1 MSTLSVVFWWN
12 HADAAKQT
20 AASKTCFTMLRAFI
34 LAIIMASNVLKGTTG
49 DCRPPSTTS
58 T

>member
-1 MSTLSVVFWWN
+1 
-12 HADAAKQT
+12 
-20 AASKTCFTMLRAFI
+20 MLRAFI